1 MDKNIT
7 YNVGDK
13 VRFRTR
19 EISFNACKM
28 GGTATSVCL
37 NDYPEQEAIG
47 TIKQILAFGN
57 MGVHYIIHEESG
69 FLCSMVFPE
78 NIITIIA

>member
-28 GGTATSVCL
+28 AGTATSTCL

-47 TIKQILAFGN
+47 TINQIIEFGN
-57 MGVHYIIHEESG
+57 IGEHYIIHEENG
-69 FLCSMVFPE
+69 FLCSMAFPE
-78 NIITIIA
+78 DIITIIK

>member
-19 EISFNACKM
+19 ELSFHACKM
-28 GGTATSVCL
+28 AGTATSTCL

-47 TIKQILAFGN
+47 TIKQIIEFCN
-57 MGVHYIIHEESG
+57 MYTIHEESG
-69 FLCSMVFPE
+69 FLCCMVFPE
-78 NIITIIA
+78 DIITIIA